1 MWYFPQKGMGT
12 ITNGC
17 RTAVPSVEVV
27 DNVAHLYLY
36 TNNNGYARY
45 TMTIGSGSAVEDVE
59 SVKVEA
65 KKVIENGNIFIL
77 KNGVKYNA
85 LGAQVK

>member
-1 MWYFPQKGMGT
+1 
-12 ITNGC
+12 
-17 RTAVPSVEVV
+17 
-27 DNVAHLYLY
+27 
-36 TNNNGYARY
+36 
-45 TMTIGSGSAVEDVE
+45 MTIGSGSAVEDVE